1 MGLGQSKSSAAKKK
15 RRDDARNQV
24 SDKDRTILDLK
35 NSRDRLRRVKLK
47 VEEDE
52 AKLREQAKRHL
63 AAGDERKAKL
73 CMKLRKNR
81 MVRLENVEGQLLNV
95 YEVTQSIEWQSEQV
109 SVFKAMQ
116 SGKDALN
123 EVSFYCVS
131 ASWLGWIC
139 LQSSVVSLNLH
150 TFSIPFF
157 IASKRG
163 QC

>member
-63 AAGDERKAKL
+63 AAGDERSPDSICADAANQQLKGVP
-73 CMKLRKNR
+73 R
-81 MVRLENVEGQLLNV
+81 VRGLNGDL
-95 YEVTQSIEWQSEQV
+95 YLGVT
-109 SVFKAMQ
+109 
-116 SGKDALN
+116 
-123 EVSFYCVS
+123 
-131 ASWLGWIC
+131 
-139 LQSSVVSLNLH
+139 
-150 TFSIPFF
+150 T
-157 IASKRG
+157 
-163 QC
+163 